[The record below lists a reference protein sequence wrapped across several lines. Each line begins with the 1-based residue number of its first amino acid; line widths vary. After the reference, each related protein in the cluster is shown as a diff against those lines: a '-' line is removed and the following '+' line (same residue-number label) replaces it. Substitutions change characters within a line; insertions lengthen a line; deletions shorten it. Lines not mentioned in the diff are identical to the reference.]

1 MWSLFNMNNSTTRT
15 MSELFKGVS
24 TMTQS
29 EDLFDCYPA
38 VSAAFKYAKL
48 FAMDLEDLDEDVL
61 VEDSKGDG
69 TQKIEKTEKKEL
81 EFEEL
86 KMFFWFLR
94 QYFVLCQVLVYLSG
108 YVAPISVSYW
118 STKQCQVF
126 VYQALHYES

>member
-1 MWSLFNMNNSTTRT
+1 MAL
-15 MSELFKGVS
+15 
-24 TMTQS
+24 
-29 EDLFDCYPA
+29 
-38 VSAAFKYAKL
+38 L

-94 QYFVLCQVLVYLSG
+94 QYFVLCQVLVYLVMSDI
-108 YVAPISVSYW
+108 VLPSNVRYW
-118 STKQCQVF
+118 STKQCQV
-126 VYQALHYES
+126 